1 LRQVRPRLAMLSLY
15 KVNLEHTINSGQVF
29 LWERDGAAWY
39 GINGQDVLKVEKTVK
54 SYQNAR
60 YDLFRDD
67 DDFKR
72 VIRQIGADDIVKN
85 ATRRFSGLRLIRQD
99 PFQCYISFIVSA
111 NSNIRNI
118 RSSLQKMAQKF
129 GKKVEFDGKKF
140 FLFPTPS
147 KVAGATLSELASC
160 GLGYRA
166 GYVKRAATAVDDG
179 MINLDY
185 LKKVDYS
192 VARDQLCKIDGI
204 GNKVAD
210 CIMLF
215 SLEKTEAFP
224 LDRWM
229 IRGLQQYYPSRFSFD
244 GKSITEKKYQLL
256 HDEIVKYFGRYAG
269 YCQQFLFKMIRD
281 EQGGR
286 W

>member
-1 LRQVRPRLAMLSLY
+1 MLSQY
-15 KVNLEHTINSGQVF
+15 KINLEHTINSGQVF
-29 LWERDGAAWY
+29 LWERDGDAWY
-39 GINGQDVLKVEKTVK
+39 GINGQDVLKVERAVK
-54 SYQNAR
+54 SYQNLQ
-60 YDLFRDD
+60 YDIFRDGD
-67 DDFKR
+67 NLKR
-72 VIRQIGADDIVKN
+72 VLRQIGSDDIIKN
-85 ATRRFSGLRLIRQD
+85 AARRFSGLRLIRQD

-118 RSSLQKMAQKF
+118 RSSLQKMAQRF
-129 GKKVEFDGKKF
+129 GKKVEFDGRRF

-147 KVAGATLSELASC
+147 KIARASLSELALC

-166 GYVKRAATAVDDG
+166 AYVKNAAMAVDDG
-179 MINLDY
+179 IINLDY
-185 LKKVDYS
+185 LKKVDYH
-192 VARDQLCKIDGI
+192 VARSQLCKIDGI

-244 GKSITEKKYQLL
+244 GSMTERKYHTL
-256 HDEIVKYFGRYAG
+256 HDEIVRYFGRYAG
-269 YCQQFLFKMIRD
+269 YCQQFLFKMIRE